1 MWQRIKTA
9 IILVL
14 IVGFALFASSMPIF
28 VLPLLAIGVLIA
40 AHEWT
45 KLMPKCR
52 QPVQFILVSFN
63 HHHVIGCTALDLGI
77 LVDSIAGYL
86 GNGNGMGRTIPQ

>member
-1 MWQRIKTA
+1 MDLRY
-9 IILVL
+9 
-14 IVGFALFASSMPIF
+14 FASSMPIF

-52 QPVQFILVSFN
+52 QPVQFILAVLIITMLS
-63 HHHVIGCTALDLGI
+63 VALALDLGI
-77 LVDSIAGYL
+77 LVGSIAGYL
-86 GNGNGMGRTIPQ
+86 GNGNGMGGTIPQ